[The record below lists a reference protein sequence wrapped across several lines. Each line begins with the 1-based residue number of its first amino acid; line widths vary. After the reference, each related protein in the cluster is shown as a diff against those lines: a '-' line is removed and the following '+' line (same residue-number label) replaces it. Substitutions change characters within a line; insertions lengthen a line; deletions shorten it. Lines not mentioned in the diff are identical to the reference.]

1 MLRLRHPVSLLLLC
15 VLVLLGVLRSFS
27 APEPVGADAPDV
39 EFSAFRSEAILRDL
53 LQDGVPHV
61 AGSPYNL
68 VVRKRIAYH
77 LESSGYQV
85 EIQSRFHCNP
95 LFGACSPVANII
107 AIKPGSEGKNAVLLT
122 AHYDSGWTGPG
133 AADDGAGT
141 AAVLEIARMAADFP
155 PFKNDIIFLLS
166 DSEENGLIG
175 ADAFAQHHPF
185 FAKVKAVIN
194 LEARGNT
201 GSSAL
206 FETGEGNRSIIR
218 MFSKNV
224 DRPVANSLVNEIY
237 KRMPNDTDYTVYRR
251 KDVMG
256 LNFAFSQGV
265 AVYHSAIDDPDHLDI
280 GSLQHH
286 GDNAWS
292 MMKALGE
299 RDLDHIVS
307 REDAGY
313 IDVFAGRLVH
323 YPASIALGLSLV
335 LGVWVL
341 IAIGMAFRKDFRI
354 WQLRWGLL
362 VVPFLLG
369 SIVLGGYLLSFPL
382 GHWPDL
388 HPIEH
393 PYPWLGR
400 LALFGVVAL
409 SLFATLKLFTG
420 KVSPCAMMMLAW
432 GLIFAAGMV
441 LVSKLPT
448 AGHITL
454 VPLALFAIGSVIDI
468 FRKKSPAPLLMA
480 SVMGFAGTAFI
491 SFYHFFMLDV
501 VLNFDKSH
509 FQIIPLGFMTLTVL
523 PMLLAFVRGREL
535 NWQPVRWL
543 LVAILLICLVHLS
556 LPGFTPDRPRGMSLM
571 YSEVEGSETG
581 HMVLESIFT
590 SVDEDYASGH
600 GFKPVALDS
609 GWPQATER
617 PARVVP
623 ALNLPG
629 VEITAQSTQKEET
642 GWSHSFVLQGPENL
656 EFLMLVIA
664 KESGLEKAWVDGQLA
679 LDTSLESKH
688 RRRADSLRLVNPG
701 KSSLAI
707 RLLTRSPD
715 AISLAVVTWHEL
727 PQVLV
732 APFMGNWPEDAQASI
747 FGPRARK
754 VQRITLDAHLVVSV
768 GGQPGA

>member
-1 MLRLRHPVSLLLLC
+1 MLRLRHPISLLLIC
-15 VLVLLGVLRSFS
+15 ALVMLGVLRSFS

-39 EFSAFRSEAILRDL
+39 EFSALRSEAILRDL

-61 AGSPYNL
+61 AGSPSNL
-68 VVRKRIAYH
+68 VVRNRIVSH
-77 LESSGYQV
+77 LESSGYPV

-95 LFGACSPVANII
+95 LFGACSPVDNII
-107 AIKPGSEGKNAVLLT
+107 AIKPGSEGKNAVLIT
-122 AHYDSGWTGPG
+122 AHYDSGWAGPG

-155 PFKNDIIFLLS
+155 PFENDIVFLLS
-166 DSEENGLIG
+166 DSEENGLVG
-175 ADAFAQHHPF
+175 ADAFAQHHPL
-185 FAKVKAVIN
+185 FAKVKTVVN
-194 LEARGNT
+194 LEARGIT
-201 GSSAL
+201 GSSAM
-206 FETGEGNRSIIR
+206 FETGEGNRGIIR

-237 KRMPNDTDYTVYRR
+237 KRMPNDTDYTVYKR

-256 LNFAFSQGV
+256 LNFAFYQGV
-265 AVYHSAIDDPDHLDI
+265 AVYHSAIDDPDHLDS

-292 MMKALGE
+292 MMKALGD
-299 RDLDHIVS
+299 RDIDHIIS

-313 IDVFAGRLVH
+313 IDV
-323 YPASIALGLSLV
+323 
-335 LGVWVL
+335 
-341 IAIGMAFRKDFRI
+341 GMAFRKDFRI

-369 SIVLGGYLLSFPL
+369 SIALGSYLLSFPL

-393 PYPWLGR
+393 PYPWMGR

-409 SLFATLKLFTG
+409 SLYTTLKLFAVR
-420 KVSPCAMMMLAW
+420 VSPCAMIMLGW
-432 GLIFAAGMV
+432 GLIFVAGMV
-441 LVSKLPT
+441 LASKLPT

-454 VPLALFAIGSVIDI
+454 VPLAMFAIGSVIDI

-480 SVMGFAGTAFI
+480 SVLGLAGAAFI
-491 SFYHFFMLDV
+491 SFYHFFMLDL

-509 FQIIPLGFMTLTVL
+509 FKVIPLGLMALISL
-523 PMLLAFVRGREL
+523 PMLLAFVRRREL
-535 NWQPVRWL
+535 SWQPARWL
-543 LVAILLICLVHLS
+543 LVAILLVCVVHLS
-556 LPGFTPDRPRGMSLM
+556 LPGFTPDRPRGMTLM

-581 HMVLESIFT
+581 YVVLESLFT

-600 GFKPVALDS
+600 GFKPVELDS
-609 GWPQATER
+609 GWSQATER
-617 PARVVP
+617 PARAVP

-629 VEITAQSTQKEET
+629 MEVMAQSTQKEET
-642 GWSHSFVLQGPENL
+642 GWSHSFVLQAPEKL

-664 KESGLEKAWVDGQLA
+664 EESGLEKAWVDGQLA

-688 RRRADSLRLVNPG
+688 QRQADSLQLVNPG
-701 KSSLAI
+701 KSVFEI

-727 PQVLV
+727 PKVLV
-732 APFMGNWPEDAQASI
+732 APFMGNWPEDAQAAPFRS
-747 FGPRARK
+747 RARK
-754 VQRITLDAHLVVSV
+754 IQRIELGAHLSE
-768 GGQPGA
+768 

>member
-1 MLRLRHPVSLLLLC
+1 MLRLRHPVSLLLIC
-15 VLVLLGVLRSFS
+15 ALVLLGVLRSFS

-39 EFSAFRSEAILRDL
+39 EFSALRSEAILRDL

-61 AGSPYNL
+61 AGSPHNL
-68 VVRKRIAYH
+68 VVRNRIVSH

-85 EIQSRFHCNP
+85 EIQSLFHCNP
-95 LFGACSPVANII
+95 LFGACSPVDNII
-107 AIKPGSEGKNAVLLT
+107 AVKPGSEGKNAVLLT
-122 AHYDSGWTGPG
+122 AHYDSGWAGPG

-141 AAVLEIARMAADFP
+141 SAVLEIARMAADFP
-155 PFKNDIIFLLS
+155 PFVNDIIFLLS

-175 ADAFAQHHPF
+175 ADAFAQHHPL
-185 FAKVKAVIN
+185 FAKVKAVVN

-201 GSSAL
+201 GSSAM

-218 MFSKNV
+218 LYSKNV
-224 DRPVANSLVNEIY
+224 DRPVANSLINEIY
-237 KRMPNDTDYTVYRR
+237 KRMPNDTDYSVYKR
-251 KDVMG
+251 KGVMG

-292 MMKALGE
+292 VMKALGD

-313 IDVFAGRLVH
+313 IDVFASRLVH
-323 YPASIALGLSLV
+323 YPSSIALGLSLV

-341 IAIGMAFRKDFRI
+341 IAIGLAFRKDFRI

-393 PYPWLGR
+393 PYPWVGR

-409 SLFATLKLFTG
+409 SLYTALKLFAG
-420 KVSPCAMMMLAW
+420 RVSPCAMMMMSW
-432 GLIFAAGMV
+432 GLIFVAGMV
-441 LVSKLPT
+441 LASKLPT

-454 VPLALFAIGSVIDI
+454 IPLAMFAIGSVIDI

-480 SVMGFAGTAFI
+480 TVLGFAGALFI
-491 SFYHFFMLDV
+491 SFYHFLMLDV

-509 FQIIPLGFMTLTVL
+509 FKVIPLVFMTLTVL
-523 PMLLAFVRGREL
+523 PLLLAFVRDREL
-535 NWQPVRWL
+535 SWQPARWL
-543 LVAILLICLVHLS
+543 LVAILLACLVHLS
-556 LPGFTPDRPRGMSLM
+556 LPGFTPDRPRGMTLM
-571 YSEVEGSETG
+571 YSEVAGSETG
-581 HMVLESIFT
+581 YVVIESLFT
-590 SVDEDYASGH
+590 SHDEDYASGH
-600 GFKPVALDS
+600 GFEPVELDS
-609 GWPQATER
+609 GWSKPTER
-617 PARVVP
+617 PARAVT

-629 VEITAQSTQKEET
+629 VEVNAHSVRREEA
-642 GWSHSFVLQGPENL
+642 GWSHSFVLRAQEGL
-656 EFLMLVIA
+656 EFLALVIA

-688 RRRADSLRLVNPG
+688 QRQADSLRLVNPD
-701 KSSLAI
+701 KSSFEI
-707 RLLTRSPD
+707 RLLTRGPEAVGV
-715 AISLAVVTWHEL
+715 AIVTWHEL
-727 PQVLV
+727 PRVLV
-732 APFMGNWPEDAQASI
+732 APFMGNWPDDAQAVVFRS
-747 FGPRARK
+747 RARK
-754 VQRITLDAHLVVSV
+754 VQRIELEAYLPD
-768 GGQPGA
+768 

>member
-1 MLRLRHPVSLLLLC
+1 MFRLRHPVSLLLIC
-15 VLVLLGVLRSFS
+15 ALVILGVLRSYS

-39 EFSAFRSEAILRDL
+39 EFSALRSEAILRDF
-53 LQDGVPHV
+53 LQDGMPHV
-61 AGSPYNL
+61 AGSPSNL
-68 VVRKRIAYH
+68 VVGRRIVSH
-77 LESSGYQV
+77 LESSDYAV

-95 LFGACSPVANII
+95 LFGACSPVDNII
-107 AIKPGSEGKNAVLLT
+107 AGKPGSEGKNAVLLT

-175 ADAFAQHHPF
+175 ADAFAQHHPL

-201 GSSAL
+201 GSSAM
-206 FETGEGNRSIIR
+206 FETGEGNRGIIR
-218 MFSKNV
+218 LFSKNV
-224 DRPVANSLVNEIY
+224 DRPVANSLINEIY
-237 KRMPNDTDYTVYRR
+237 KRMPNDTDYSVYKR
-251 KDVMG
+251 KGVMG
-256 LNFAFSQGV
+256 LNFAFAQGV

-292 MMKALGE
+292 VMKALGD
-299 RDLDHIVS
+299 RDLDHIIK

-313 IDVFAGRLVH
+313 IDVFASRLVH
-323 YPASIALGLSLV
+323 YPSSIVLGLSLV

-341 IAIGMAFRKDFRI
+341 LAIGMAFRKDFRF

-369 SIVLGGYLLSFPL
+369 TIVLGGYLLSFPL

-393 PYPWLGR
+393 PYPWMGR
-400 LALFGVVAL
+400 LALFGMVGL
-409 SLFATLKLFTG
+409 SSYATLKLFAG
-420 KVSPCAMMMLAW
+420 RVSPCAMMMLGW
-432 GLIFAAGMV
+432 SLIFVAGMV
-441 LVSKLPT
+441 LASKLPT
-448 AGHITL
+448 AGHLTL
-454 VPLALFAIGSVIDI
+454 IPLAAFAIGSVIDI

-480 SVMGFAGTAFI
+480 AVLGFAGAAFI

-509 FQIIPLGFMTLTVL
+509 FKIIPLAFMTLTAL
-523 PMLLAFVRGREL
+523 PMLLAFASGREL
-535 NWQPVRWL
+535 SWQPARWL
-543 LVAILLICLVHLS
+543 LVAILLVCLVHLS
-556 LPGFTPDRPRGMSLM
+556 LPGFTPDRPRGMTLM
-571 YSEVEGSETG
+571 YSEVEGSESG
-581 HMVLESIFT
+581 YVVLESLFT
-590 SVDEDYASGH
+590 SHDEDYAGGH
-600 GFKPVALDS
+600 GFKPVELDS
-609 GWPQATER
+609 GWSQATER

-629 VEITAQSTQKEET
+629 VEINAHSVRREEE
-642 GWSHSFVLQGPENL
+642 GWSHSFVLRANERL
-656 EFLMLVIA
+656 EFLVLLIA

-688 RRRADSLRLVNPG
+688 QRKADSLRLVNPD
-701 KSSLAI
+701 KDSFEI

-715 AISLAVVTWHEL
+715 AIGLSVVNWHEL
-727 PQVLV
+727 PDVLV
-732 APFMGNWPEDAQASI
+732 APFKGNWPEDAQAAPFRS
-747 FGPRARK
+747 RARK
-754 VQRITLDAHLVVSV
+754 VQRIELDAPKDK
-768 GGQPGA
+768 GEI

>member
-1 MLRLRHPVSLLLLC
+1 MLRLRHPISLLLIC
-15 VLVLLGVLRSFS
+15 ALVMLGVLRSFS

-39 EFSAFRSEAILRDL
+39 EFSALRSEAILRDL

-61 AGSPYNL
+61 AGSPSNL
-68 VVRKRIAYH
+68 VVRNRIVSH

-95 LFGACSPVANII
+95 LFGACSPVDNII
-107 AIKPGSEGKNAVLLT
+107 AIKPGSEGKNAVLIT
-122 AHYDSGWTGPG
+122 AHYDSGWAGPG

-141 AAVLEIARMAADFP
+141 AAVLEIARMAVDFP
-155 PFKNDIIFLLS
+155 PFENDIIFLLS

-175 ADAFAQHHPF
+175 ADAFAQHHPL
-185 FAKVKAVIN
+185 FAKVKAVVN
-194 LEARGNT
+194 LEARGIT
-201 GSSAL
+201 GSSAM
-206 FETGEGNRSIIR
+206 FETGEGNRGIIR

-237 KRMPNDTDYTVYRR
+237 KRMPNDTDYTVYKR

-256 LNFAFSQGV
+256 LNFAFYQGV
-265 AVYHSAIDDPDHLDI
+265 AVYHSAIDDPDHLDS

-292 MMKALGE
+292 MMKALGD
-299 RDLDHIVS
+299 RAIDHIIS

-313 IDVFAGRLVH
+313 IDVFASRLVH
-323 YPASIALGLSLV
+323 YPSSIVLGLSLV

-341 IAIGMAFRKDFRI
+341 LAIGMAFRKDFRI

-393 PYPWLGR
+393 PYPWMGR

-409 SLFATLKLFTG
+409 SLYTTLKLFAG
-420 KVSPCAMMMLAW
+420 RVSPCAMMMLGW
-432 GLIFAAGMV
+432 GLIFVAGMV
-441 LVSKLPT
+441 LASKLPT

-454 VPLALFAIGSVIDI
+454 VPLAMFAFGSVIDI

-480 SVMGFAGTAFI
+480 SVLGFAGASFI
-491 SFYHFFMLDV
+491 SFYHFFMLDL

-509 FQIIPLGFMTLTVL
+509 FKVIPLGYMTLTIL
-523 PMLLAFVRGREL
+523 PMLLAFVRRREL
-535 NWQPVRWL
+535 SWQPARWL
-543 LVAILLICLVHLS
+543 LVAILLVCVVHLS
-556 LPGFTPDRPRGMSLM
+556 LPGFTPDRPRGMTLM

-581 HMVLESIFT
+581 YVVLESVFT
-590 SVDEDYASGH
+590 SYDEDYASGH
-600 GFKPVALDS
+600 GFKPVELDS

-629 VEITAQSTQKEET
+629 MDVTAQSTQKEEA
-642 GWSHSFVLQGPENL
+642 GWSHSFVLQAPERL
-656 EFLMLVIA
+656 EFLMLIIA
-664 KESGLEKAWVDGQLA
+664 RESGLEKAWVDGQLA

-688 RRRADSLRLVNPG
+688 QRQADSLRLVNPG
-701 KSSLAI
+701 KSLFEI

-715 AISLAVVTWHEL
+715 AISLSVVTWHEL
-727 PQVLV
+727 PKVLV
-732 APFMGNWPEDAQASI
+732 APFMGNWPEDAQAAPFRS
-747 FGPRARK
+747 RARK
-754 VQRITLDAHLVVSV
+754 IQRITLDAHLSE
-768 GGQPGA
+768 